1 MDNVKRGRVTKRMME
16 QTAKDTREWVGK
28 TIGKM
33 KTGWKNEGM
42 YICEN
47 PLERNRN
54 RHTAKCL
61 NERADCEWN
70 YLPANLL
77 SNDGAG
83 ALWNAWRTWRVPT
96 KTGRTGERH
105 LGASLKTF
113 SLRSLIH
120 LFLSFPYENDILF
133 QAWYKAI
140 HDAEPAVPLS
150 WQGLYMRKEWLWNTD
165 WLDSWT
171 RW

>member
-1 MDNVKRGRVTKRMME
+1 MDNVERGRVTKRMME

-42 YICEN
+42 YAKTRWK
-47 PLERNRN
+47 ERR
-54 RHTAKCL
+54 TGIQLWA
-61 NERADCEWN
+61 NEIY

-105 LGASLKTF
+105 LGASLRTF
-113 SLRSLIH
+113 SLCSLVH
-120 LFLSFPYENDILF
+120 LFLSFPWRGTTCPSKLTGPVHE
-133 QAWYKAI
+133 
-140 HDAEPAVPLS
+140 EEVAV
-150 WQGLYMRKEWLWNTD
+150 KHWLVRFLN
-165 WLDSWT
+165 
-171 RW
+171 